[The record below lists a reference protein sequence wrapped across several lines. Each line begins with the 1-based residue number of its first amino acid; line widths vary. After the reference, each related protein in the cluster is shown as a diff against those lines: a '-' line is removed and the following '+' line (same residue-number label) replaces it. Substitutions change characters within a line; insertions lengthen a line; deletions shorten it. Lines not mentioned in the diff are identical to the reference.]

1 MADFERV
8 AAAVNLLAKVC
19 GDVLY
24 ELTEWTWQTA
34 NELLETIDLEPLN
47 RMNQA
52 YRQARQEHPEWVHRV
67 QYSKRKRIRKK
78 YHDRIMRKYGGES
91 GCPVICAITHG

>member
-8 AAAVNLLAKVC
+8 TAAFNLLANAC
-19 GDVLY
+19 GEFIY
-24 ELTEWTWQTA
+24 ELTEWTRQTA
-34 NELLETIDLEPLN
+34 NELFETIDLGPLL

-52 YRQARQEHPEWVHRV
+52 YRQARQEHPDWVHIA

-78 YHDRIMRKYGGES
+78 YHDRIMREYGG
-91 GCPVICAITHG
+91 G